1 MQQTPELRGFG
12 VFLYSGKEQPGMKRM
27 EEAVTAYMKEMNRS
41 FYMEEAKEQADI
53 DAAAPI
59 GHGQTIS
66 QPSLVRKMTVE
77 LDPGPDMRVLEIG
90 TGSGF
95 QTAILAAFS
104 EKVYTVERIEPLYQK
119 AKERLRKAGFSNI
132 EYRLGNGSDGW
143 EQHAPFDRIIVT
155 AAAASVPQALL
166 RQLKPGGRM
175 VIPVGNEF
183 SQDLLLLEKAE
194 NGSVEEMFLCPVM
207 FVKLYK

>member
-12 VFLYSGKEQPGMKRM
+12 VFLYAGKEHPGMKRM
-27 EEAVTAYMKEMNRS
+27 EEAVTAYMKDMNRS
-41 FYMEEAKEQADI
+41 FYMEDAKDQADI

-59 GHGQTIS
+59 GYGQTIS
-66 QPSLVRKMTVE
+66 QPSLVRKMTIE
-77 LDPGPDMRVLEIG
+77 LDPGPDICVLEIG

-104 EKVYTVERIEPLYQK
+104 KKVYTVERIKPLYEK
-119 AKERLRKAGFSNI
+119 AKKRLKQAGFSNI
-132 EYRLGNGSDGW
+132 EYKLGNGSEGW

-155 AAAASVPQALL
+155 AAAASVPKALL

-175 VIPVGNEF
+175 VIPVGNDF
-183 SQDLLLLEKAE
+183 SQDLLLLEKADD
-194 NGSVEEMFLCPVM
+194 GSVEETFICPVM
-207 FVKLYK
+207 FVKLYE